1 MAQVKETEKVA
12 KLLTEAQL
20 LKMKAADYMNEDQQ
34 AFFRSKLEEMRAEV
48 LDRETGARERL
59 RTIDESALTDMNDR
73 ASSEE
78 SAWLDLRLRE
88 REAFLLSRVQKSL
101 DLLDSGDYGYCEAT
115 GDEIGIE
122 RLLVRPTATLS
133 VAAKEVAEKRKRSFR
148 DTR

>member
-1 MAQVKETEKVA
+1 MATTKEKTPTV
-12 KLLTEAQL
+12 LTETQL
-20 LKMKAADYMNEDQQ
+20 LKMSADDYMNDDQQ
-34 AFFRSKLEEMRAEV
+34 AFFRAKLEAMRAEV
-48 LDRETGARERL
+48 LGRETDARERL

-73 ASSEE
+73 ATSEE

-88 REAFLLSRVQKSL
+88 REAFLLSRVQKSI

-115 GDEIGIE
+115 GEEIGLQ

-133 VAAKEVAEKRKRSFR
+133 VAAKEVAEMRKRSFR